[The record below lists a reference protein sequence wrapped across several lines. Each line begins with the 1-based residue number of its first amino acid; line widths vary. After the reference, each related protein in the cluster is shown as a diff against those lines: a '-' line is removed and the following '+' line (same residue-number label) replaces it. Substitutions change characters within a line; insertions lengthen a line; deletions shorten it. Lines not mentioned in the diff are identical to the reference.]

1 MVNGDSATAEEENE
15 WNPWHGPLALV
26 IGFVA
31 SIISGVLVLVIG
43 HAAGSSLTH
52 PTPAVTDIGTAVE
65 EFGFVL
71 TAVWLASWVGR
82 PRPAQ
87 FGLNSPRIYWV
98 KAAAIVP
105 VAYVVFLLLSALW
118 SAAVTKGASEKYLV
132 KDVGAHAGAG
142 GVLASCLV
150 LCVVAPFCEEFL
162 FRGFIFAALRNWRG
176 PVIAAVLTGV
186 LFGAIHVGS
195 APAVDLVPL
204 AVFGM
209 LLCGLR
215 QLTGSLYPG
224 IALHSLNNAA
234 ALVVNAD
241 WSFAAFVAVLVG
253 SLSLL
258 ALLVALGQRSLHLRL
273 V

>member
-1 MVNGDSATAEEENE
+1 VVNGERAGEEANG
-15 WNPWHGPLALV
+15 WNPWYGPLALL

-31 SIISGVLVLVIG
+31 SIISGVVVVVIG
-43 HAAGSSLTH
+43 HAAGSSLTN
-52 PTPAVTDIGTAVE
+52 PTPAVTDIGTLVE
-65 EFGFVL
+65 EIGFVL
-71 TAVWLASWVGR
+71 SALWVASWTGW

-87 FGLNSPRIYWV
+87 FGVRRPPRFRLWQIALAV
-98 KAAAIVP
+98 AL
-105 VAYVVFLLLSALW
+105 AYVAFIVLSALW
-118 SAAVTKGASEKYLV
+118 TVVVSQGSSEKYLV

-150 LCVVAPFCEEFL
+150 LCVIAPFCEEFL

-176 PVIAAVLTGV
+176 PVIAAVLTGL
-186 LFGAIHVGS
+186 LFGVIHVGS

-224 IALHSLNNAA
+224 IALHSLNNSA
-234 ALVVNAD
+234 ALVVNAG
-241 WSFAAFVAVLVG
+241 WSFAAFVGVLVA